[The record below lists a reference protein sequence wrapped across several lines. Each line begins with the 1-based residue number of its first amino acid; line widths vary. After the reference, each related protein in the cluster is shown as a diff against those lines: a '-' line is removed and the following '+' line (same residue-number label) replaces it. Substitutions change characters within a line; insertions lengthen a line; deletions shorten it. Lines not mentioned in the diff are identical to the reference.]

1 MVNAR
6 ERRSRQ
12 WRPEADL
19 IPVFGQGRKSALD
32 CLDEIAEQIRAH
44 VRQQA
49 LSVCLVG
56 RADVDKRFLF
66 DWAPTEAKRAVLVA
80 PNRSAV
86 RL

>member
-32 CLDEIAEQIRAH
+32 CLDEIAQQIRAH

-66 DWAPTEAKRAVLVA
+66 DWAPTALGHR
-80 PNRSAV
+80 
-86 RL
+86 